1 MIGAVRN
8 DGSDLKSPKHDRVT
22 EFQMDESKRSFK
34 EALDYRIAVRRFE
47 SAFEACDRLVQED
60 RELLL
65 RQIAE
70 RVLGSLPNP
79 TSQKQKTVEI
89 VGIEIKHS

>member
-1 MIGAVRN
+1 MISAVRN

-22 EFQMDESKRSFK
+22 EFQMNESKRFK
-34 EALDYRIAVRRFE
+34 EAFDYRIAVRRFE

>member
-1 MIGAVRN
+1 MA
-8 DGSDLKSPKHDRVT
+8 D
-22 EFQMDESKRSFK
+22 SKRSFK
-34 EALDYRIAVRRFE
+34 DALDYRIALRRFE
-47 SAFEACDRLVQED
+47 SAFEACERLVAED

-70 RVLGSLPNP
+70 RALGQLPKA
-79 TSQKQKTVEI
+79 TAQKPKTVEI